1 MIDKKIKLVKR
12 KKQYRGLDAL
22 KSVGIVWNG
31 KDQDIH
37 ERLVNLLDEKQ
48 IKHTDLCFSETLP
61 IEGIV
66 NIVNKKDFNFWGM
79 PKNKNIEHF
88 INTEFDLL
96 IDMSLS
102 TSLGAQVIRSLSRAS
117 LKAGWSAAVPDYF
130 DLSIDVSKNPDP
142 RFLVKQLVHYLN
154 AIN

>member
-12 KKQYRGLDAL
+12 KKQYRSLDSL

-31 KDQDIH
+31 KDQGVH
-37 ERLVNLLDEKQ
+37 ESLVKLLDEKQ
-48 IKHTDLCFSETLP
+48 IEYTDLCFSETSPLH
-61 IEGIV
+61 GTA
-66 NIVNKKDFNFWGM
+66 NIINKKDFNFWGM

-117 LKAGWSAAVPDYF
+117 MKAGWSSALPDYF
-130 DLSIDVSKNPDP
+130 DLSIDVSKNQDP
-142 RFLVKQLVHYLN
+142 QFLVKQLIHYLN